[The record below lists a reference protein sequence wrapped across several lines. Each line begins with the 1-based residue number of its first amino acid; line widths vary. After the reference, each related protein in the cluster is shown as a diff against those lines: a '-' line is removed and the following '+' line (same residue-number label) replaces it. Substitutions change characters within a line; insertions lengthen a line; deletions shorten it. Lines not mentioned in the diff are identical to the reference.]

1 MGDTQ
6 DTTNGIG
13 CVVFSLII
21 GVLLFG
27 AFQSCS
33 SSQEGTGGSGGG
45 SGGAPSAT
53 EGPTS
58 PLPGDALSPRGESGS
73 GGGGQPQPLPP
84 AAAPPPAPPPP
95 PPPLPPSEPATREEI
110 EQFIADCNRR
120 VSSWKHDAKMTWP
133 EVIDLE
139 INHSKTYLAIVDLAG
154 RVAEIPNATATSG
167 TISVKC
173 YVTATLEGPQ
183 GGELRID
190 DSDGSSNTRALVPT
204 TRAQWSWEVVGIKP
218 GNHEL
223 RLLVEPAL
231 MLGETYTYEGDPSL
245 QQVVF
250 ITRVNVG
257 ASFIYL
263 VSQWFSE
270 NWPLVTA
277 VAGTVG
283 LSIFAAIKWFGE
295 LRQLVSVTFG
305 RRWRRSQPEPQPA
318 AEEQSR
324 ENV

>member
-1 MGDTQ
+1 M
-6 DTTNGIG
+6 
-13 CVVFSLII
+13 
-21 GVLLFG
+21 
-27 AFQSCS
+27 
-33 SSQEGTGGSGGG
+33 
-45 SGGAPSAT
+45 
-53 EGPTS
+53 
-58 PLPGDALSPRGESGS
+58 
-73 GGGGQPQPLPP
+73 
-84 AAAPPPAPPPP
+84 
-95 PPPLPPSEPATREEI
+95 
-110 EQFIADCNRR
+110 
-120 VSSWKHDAKMTWP
+120 
-133 EVIDLE
+133 
-139 INHSKTYLAIVDLAG
+139 
-154 RVAEIPNATATSG
+154 PNATATSG

-183 GGELRID
+183 GGELRIN

-231 MLGETYTYEGDPSL
+231 MLGETYTYECDPSL

-257 ASFIYL
+257 ASFIYIVSQFNVGASFIYI

-295 LRQLVSVTFG
+295 LRQLVSGTFG